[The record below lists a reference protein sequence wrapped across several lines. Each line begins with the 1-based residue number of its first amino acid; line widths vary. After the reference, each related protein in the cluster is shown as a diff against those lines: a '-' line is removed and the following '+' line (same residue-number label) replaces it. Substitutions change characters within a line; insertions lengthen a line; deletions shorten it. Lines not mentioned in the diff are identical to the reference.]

1 VAPAIRVCR
10 NAGLSGL
17 REGTRTGGSGSQRV
31 RSALVIAEVAVS
43 VVLLISS
50 GLLVRAMWKVQ
61 ETDPGFRGEN
71 VLTLRTALPLP
82 KYEKTDVRKQFYTKV
97 LSDVRRL
104 PGVVN
109 AAYISALP
117 MVWRGGIWPVVIGGR
132 SQNRSEGTSGSLRYV
147 TPDFFATM
155 GIPILSGRD
164 VSEADTN
171 AKPYVAV
178 VSESFVR
185 RYWPDESPI
194 GRHFEFAAHDREVA
208 GVVKD
213 VRVRGLERASE
224 PQVYIPY
231 TQVPDGWIIGYIPKD
246 LAIHANRP
254 PQYLVPQV
262 RRIIGEADRQQ
273 PISDVRTMDE
283 IVAGETQSRAV
294 QTRVLM
300 TFTAVAVFL
309 AALGIYGLLSFTVSL
324 REQEFGIRMALGAQ
338 QGDIFRMVLSKG
350 AVLTLSGLIPGW
362 LLAYM
367 SGRWLQSLLAGLKPG
382 DIFTF
387 SVASALCFAAAS
399 IGTLIPA
406 MRAVRVDPSSVMKA
420 E

>member
-1 VAPAIRVCR
+1 
-10 NAGLSGL
+10 
-17 REGTRTGGSGSQRV
+17 
-31 RSALVIAEVAVS
+31 
-43 VVLLISS
+43 
-50 GLLVRAMWKVQ
+50 
-61 ETDPGFRGEN
+61 
-71 VLTLRTALPLP
+71 
-82 KYEKTDVRKQFYTKV
+82 
-97 LSDVRRL
+97 
-104 PGVVN
+104 
-109 AAYISALP
+109 
-117 MVWRGGIWPVVIGGR
+117 
-132 SQNRSEGTSGSLRYV
+132 
-147 TPDFFATM
+147 
-155 GIPILSGRD
+155 
-164 VSEADTN
+164 
-171 AKPYVAV
+171 
-178 VSESFVR
+178 
-185 RYWPDESPI
+185 
-194 GRHFEFAAHDREVA
+194 
-208 GVVKD
+208 
-213 VRVRGLERASE
+213 
-224 PQVYIPY
+224 VYIPY

-367 SGRWLQSLLAGLKPG
+367 SGRWLQSLLAGLKPW
-382 DIFTF
+382 DILMF

-406 MRAVRVDPSSVMKA
+406 MRAVRVDPTSVMKA